1 MRLWAMRSRTANNV
15 KLRRQQEARALSQW
29 AWATRRQLEVAER
42 REVSLRR
49 WVGHSLV
56 WSIRRWGE
64 RTRGVRELRAVIGRW
79 RLRVGSAA
87 LHTWAE
93 RSARRVG
100 ALSVLRRGLGALV
113 HHAMWRSFRR
123 LEEAVHERTAES
135 AVQAA
140 LSRLRHRLEARALSQ
155 WAWATRRQLEVAE
168 RRETPLR
175 RWAGHSLVWSIRR
188 WGERTRGVRELRAV
202 IGRSRL
208 RMGSAALHTW
218 AKRSARRVG
227 ALGVLRR
234 GVGAL
239 VHHAMWRSFRRLEET
254 VHERTAESV
263 VQAALSRLRHRL
275 EARALSQWAWA
286 TRRQLEVAERREVS
300 LRRWAGHSLV
310 WSIRRWGE
318 RTRGVLELRAVIGRW
333 RLRVGSAALHTWA
346 ERSARRVGALGVL
359 RRGVGALVHHAM
371 WRSFRRLEEA
381 VHERTAESVVQAALS
396 RLRHRLE
403 ARALSQWAWA
413 TRRQLEV
420 AERREVSLRRWAG
433 HSLVWSIQRGGERT
447 RGVRELRAVIGR
459 WRLRVGSEALHT
471 WAERSARRVVALGVL
486 RRGVGALVHHAMWRS
501 FRRLEEAVHERTAE
515 SVVQAALSRLRH
527 RVEARALSQWAWAT
541 RRQLEVAERREV
553 SLRRWAGHSL
563 VWSIRRWGERTRGV
577 RELRAVIGR
586 WRLRVG
592 SAALHTWA
600 KRSARRVGALGVLRR
615 GVGALVHHAMW
626 RSFRRL
632 EEAVHERT
640 AESAVQAAL
649 SRLRHRLEARAL
661 SQWAWATRRQLEV
674 AERREVSLRRWAG
687 HSLVWSIRRWGERTR
702 GVRELRA
709 VIGRW
714 RLRVGSEALHTWAE
728 RSARRV
734 GALGVLRRGVGAL
747 VHHAMWRSFRR
758 LEEAA
763 HERTAESVVQAALSR
778 LRHRLEARAL
788 SQWAWATRRQLEVAE
803 RREVSLRRWAGHS
816 LVWSIRRWGERT
828 RGVLE
833 LRAVIGRWR
842 LRMGSAALH
851 TWAEMSARRVGA
863 LGVLRRGV
871 GALVHHA
878 MWRSFRR
885 LEEAVHERTAES
897 VVQAALSRLRHRVEA
912 RALSQWAWATRR
924 QLEVAERREVPLRRW
939 AGHSLVWSIRRWG
952 ERTRGVRE
960 LRAVIGRWRLR
971 VGSAALHTWAEMSA
985 RRVVALGVLRRG
997 VGALVHHAMWRSF
1010 RRLEEAVHERT
1021 AESVVQAALSRLR
1034 HRLEAR
1040 ALSQWAWATRRQLE
1054 VAERREVSLRR
1065 WAGHSLVWSIRRWGE
1080 RTRGVREL
1088 RAVIGRWRLRVGSA
1102 ALHTWA
1108 ERSARRVG
1116 ALGVLR
1122 RGVGALVHHAMWRSF
1137 RRLEEAVHERTAES
1151 VVQAALSRLRHRLEA
1166 RALSQWAWAT
1176 RRQLEVAERR
1186 EVSLHRWAG
1195 HSLVWSIRRW
1205 GERTRGV
1212 RELRAVIGR
1221 WRLRVGSEAL
1231 HTWAER
1237 SARRVGA
1244 LGVLRRG
1251 VGALVHHAMWRSF
1264 RRLEEAVHER
1274 TAESVVQA
1282 ALSRL
1287 RHRLEARALS
1297 QWAWATRRQLEV
1309 AERREVSLHRWA
1321 GHSLLWSIRRWGER
1335 TRGVR
1340 ELRAVIGRWRL
1351 RVGSEA
1357 LHTWA
1362 EMSARRVGALG
1373 VLRRGLGALV
1383 HHAMWRSFR
1392 RFEEAVHERTAESVV
1407 QAALSRLRHRL
1418 EARALSQWAWA
1429 TRRQLEVAERREVP
1443 LHRWAGHSLVWS
1455 IRRWGERTRGLR
1467 ELRAVI
1473 GRWRLRMGSAALHT
1487 WAERSAR
1494 RVGALGVLRRGVG
1507 ALVHHAMWRSF
1518 RRLEEAVHE
1527 RTAESVVQAALSRL
1541 RHREEARALS
1551 QWAWATRR
1559 QLEVAERREVSLR
1572 RWAGHSLVWSTRR
1585 WGERTRGVR
1594 ELRAVIGR
1602 WRLRVGSAALHTWA
1616 ERSARRVVALGVLR
1630 RGVGALVHHAMWRS
1644 FRRLEEAVHER
1655 TAESVVQA
1663 ALSRLRHR
1671 LEARALSQWAWAT
1684 RRQLEVAERREVSL
1698 HRWAGRS
1705 LVWSIRRWGERTRG
1719 VRELRAVIGRWR
1731 LRVGSAALHTWAERS
1746 ARRVGAL
1753 GVLRRGVGALWA
1765 EGSAR
1770 RVVALGVLRRGL
1782 GALVHH
1788 AMWRSFRRL
1797 EEALLER
1804 TAESVVLTALSRL
1817 RHRLDARALSQW
1829 AWATLRQL
1837 EVVVRRRVAQRR
1849 WAGRSLVWSIRRWG
1863 ERTRRVRELRA
1874 VIGRSRLRVGSAALH
1889 TWAERSARRVV
1900 ALGVLRRG
1908 VGALVHHAM
1917 WRSFR
1922 RLEEA
1927 VHERTAE
1934 SVVQAALSRLR
1945 HRLEARA
1952 LSQWAWATRR
1962 QLEVAERREVSLRR
1976 WAGHSLVWSIRR
1988 WGERTRG
1995 VRELRAVIGRWR
2007 LRVGS
2012 AALHTWAE
2020 RSARRVGALGVLRR
2034 GLGALVHHAMWRSF
2048 RRLEEAVHERTAESV
2063 VQAALSRLRH
2073 RLEARALSQ
2082 WAWAT
2087 RRQLEVA
2094 ERREV
2099 SLRRWAGHSL
2109 VWSIRR
2115 WGERTRGVLELR
2127 AVIGRWRLRV
2137 GSAALHTW
2145 AERSA
2150 RRVGALGVLRR
2161 GVGALVH
2168 HAMWRSFRRLE
2179 EAVHERTAES
2189 AVQAALSRLR
2199 HREEARALSQWAWA
2213 TRRQLEVAER
2223 REVSLRRWAGHSL
2236 VWSIRRW
2243 GERTRG
2249 VRELRAVIGRW
2260 RLRVGSAALHT
2271 WAERSARRVVA
2282 LGVLRR
2288 GLGALVHHAMWR
2300 SFRRFE
2306 EAVHER
2312 TAESVVQA
2320 ALSRLRHRLEAR
2332 ALSQWAWATRRQLE
2346 VAERREVSL
2355 RRWAGHSLVW
2365 SIRRWGERTR
2375 GVRELRAVIGR
2386 WRLRVGSAAL
2396 HTWAE
2401 RSARRV
2407 VALGVL
2413 RRGVGALVHHAMWR
2427 SFRRLEEAV
2436 HEHTAESAVQ
2446 AALSR
2451 LRHREEARAL
2461 SQWAWATRR
2470 QLEVAERRE
2479 VSLRRWA
2486 GHSLVWSI
2494 RRWGE
2499 RTRGVREL
2507 RAVIGRW
2514 RLRMG
2519 SAALRTWA
2527 ERSAR
2532 RVGAL
2537 GVLRRGVGALVHHA
2551 MWRSFR
2557 RLEEAV
2563 HERTAESAVQA
2574 ALSRLRHRLEAR
2586 ALSQWAWATRRQL
2599 EVAERREVSLRR
2611 WAGHSL
2617 VWSIRRWGERT
2628 RGVRELRAVIGR
2640 WRLRVGSAALHTW
2653 AERSARRVV
2662 ALGVL
2667 RRGVG
2672 ALVHHAM
2679 WRSFRRLE
2687 EAVHERTAE
2696 SVVQAALSRLRHR
2709 LEARALSQW
2718 AWATRRQLEVAE
2730 RREVSLRRWAGHSLV
2745 WSIRRWGERTRGVRE
2760 LRAVIGR
2767 WRLRVGS
2774 AALHTWAE
2782 RSARR
2787 VGALGVLRRGLGA
2800 LVHHAMWRSFRRL
2813 EEVVHERTAESAVQ
2827 AALSRL
2833 RHRLEARALS
2843 QWAWATRR
2851 QLEVAERREV
2861 SLRRWAGHSL
2871 VWSIRRWGERT
2882 RGVLE
2887 LRAVIGRWRL
2897 RVGSAALHT
2906 WAERSARRVVAL
2918 GVLRRGVGALV
2929 HHAMWRSFRRLEE
2942 AVHERT
2948 AESVVQAALSR
2959 LRHRLE
2965 ARALSQWAWAT
2976 RRQLE
2981 VAERREVS
2989 LRRWAGHSLVWS
3001 IRRWGERTRGV
3012 RELRA
3017 VIGRWRL
3024 RVGSAALHTWAERSA
3039 RRVGALGVL
3048 RRGVGALVHHA
3059 MWRSFRRLE
3068 EAVHERTEESAVQ
3081 AALSRLR
3088 HREEARALSQ
3098 WAWATRRQL
3107 EVAERR
3113 EVSLRRWAGHSLLWS
3128 IRRWGERARG
3138 VRELRAVIGR
3148 WRLRVGSTALR
3159 TWAERSARRVGALGV
3174 LRRGLGAL
3182 VHHAMW
3188 RSFRRFEET
3197 VHERTAESVVQAALS
3212 RLRHRVEARAL
3223 SQWAWAT
3230 RRQLEVAERREVPL
3244 RRWAGHSLV
3253 WSIRRWG
3260 ERTRGVRELRAVIGR
3275 WRLRVGSA
3283 ALHTWAERS
3292 ARRVVALGV
3301 LRRGVGALVHH
3312 AMWRSFRRLEEAVH
3326 ERTAESVVQAALS
3339 RLRHRLEA
3347 RALSQWAW
3355 ATRRQLEVAERR
3367 EVSLRRWAGHSL
3379 VWSIRRWGERT
3390 RGVRELRAVI
3400 GRWRLRMG
3408 SAALHTWAERSARRV
3423 GALGVLRRGVGAL
3436 VHHAMWRSFRRLE
3449 EAWAWATRRQLE
3461 VAERREVSL
3470 RRWAGHSLLWSIRRW
3485 GERTRGLREL
3495 RAVIGRW
3502 RLRVGSAAL
3511 HTWAERSARRVGA
3524 LGVLRR
3530 GVGALW
3536 AWATRR
3542 QLEVAERREVSL
3554 RRWAGHSL
3562 VWSIR
3567 RWGERTRGVREL
3579 RAVIGR
3585 WRLRVGSAALHTWAE
3600 RSARRVGAL
3609 GVLRRGVGR
3618 AGGVSRLR
3626 HREEARAL
3634 SQWAWA
3640 TRRQLEVAE
3649 RREVSLRRWAGHSLV
3664 WSIRRWGER
3673 TRGVRELRAVIGRWR
3688 LRVGSAALHTWAER
3702 SARRVG
3708 ALGVLRRGV
3717 GALVHH
3723 AMWRSFRRL
3732 EEAVHERTAESV
3744 VQAALSRLRHRLEA
3758 RALSQWAWATRRQLE
3773 VAERREVSLR
3783 RWAGHSLVW
3792 SIRRWGERTRG
3803 VRELRAVIG
3812 RWRLR
3817 VGSAALHTWA
3827 ERSARRV
3834 GALGVLRRGV
3844 GALVH
3849 HAMWRSFR
3857 RLEEAVH
3864 ERTEESA
3871 VQAALSRLR
3880 HREEARALSQWAWA
3894 TRRQLEVAE
3903 RREVSLRRWAGHS
3916 LLWSIRRWGERARG
3930 VRELRAVIGR
3940 WRLRVG
3946 STALRTWAERSA
3958 RRVGALGVLR
3968 RGLGALVHH
3977 AMWRSF
3983 RRFEETVHERTAE
3996 SVVQAALSRLRHRVE
4011 ARALS
4016 QWAWATRRQL
4026 EVAERREVSLR
4037 RWAGHSLVWSIR
4049 RWGERTRGVRELRAV
4064 IGRWRLRV
4072 GSAALHTWAERSAR
4086 RVVALGVLRRG
4097 VGALVHH
4104 AMWRSFRRLEEAV
4117 HERTAESVVQAALSR
4132 LRHRLEARALS
4143 QWAWATRR
4151 QLEVA
4156 ERREVSLRRWA
4167 GHSLVW
4173 SIRRWGE
4180 RTRGLRELRAV
4191 IGRWRLRVGSAA
4203 LHTWA
4208 ERSARR
4214 VGALGVLRRGVGA
4227 LVHHAMWRSFR
4238 RLEEAVHERTAES
4251 AVQAAL
4257 SRLRHRLEARALSQ
4271 WAWATR
4277 RQLEVAERREVSL
4290 RRWAGHSLV
4299 WSIRRWGERTRGLR
4313 ELRAVIGR
4321 WRLRVGSAALHTWAE
4336 RSARRVGAL
4345 GVLRRGVGALVHHAM
4360 WRSFR
4365 RLEEAVHERT
4375 AESVVQAA
4383 LSRLR
4388 HRVEARALSQWA
4400 WATRRQLEVAERREV
4415 SLRRW
4420 AGHSLL
4426 WSIRRWGER
4435 ARGVRELRAVIGR
4448 WRLRVGSA
4456 ALHTWAERSARRV
4469 GALGVLRRGVGALE
4483 QHAMQLFR
4491 RLEEAVHERTAE
4503 SVVQAALS
4511 RLRHR
4516 EEARALSQWAWAT
4529 RRQLEVAERREVSLR
4544 RWAGHSLLWSIRR
4557 WGERARGVRELR
4569 AVIGRWRLRV
4579 GSSALHTWAERSA
4592 RRVVALGVLRRGV
4605 GALVHHAMWRSFR
4618 RLEEAVD
4625 KRGGVSG
4632 RGRRRQLEV
4641 AGDAVSLHRW
4651 AGHCCLWEH
4660 TQVRDTLGD
4669 HPPRRLDALRLHHA
4683 MWRSFRRL
4691 EEAVHER
4698 TAESVVQAA
4707 MSRLRHRLEARAL
4720 SQWAWATRR
4729 QLEVAERREVPLRR
4743 WAGHSLVW
4751 SIRRWGERTRGVR
4764 ELRAVIGRWRLR
4776 VGSAALH
4783 TWAERSARRVVA
4795 LGVLRRGVG
4804 ALVHHAMWRSFRRLE
4819 EAVHER
4825 TEESAVQAALSR
4837 LRHREEARALSQWAW
4852 ATRRQLE
4859 VAERREVSLRRWA
4872 GHSLLWSIRRW
4883 GERTRGVRE
4892 LRAVIGRWRLR
4903 VGSAALHTWAERSAR
4918 RVVALGVLRRGVGA
4932 LVHHAMWRSFRRLE
4946 EAVHERTAESV
4957 VQAALS
4963 RLRHRVRGASVV
4975 AVGVGDAPSAG
4986 GRGATRSA
4994 TASLGGSLAGVEHT
5008 QVGRE
5013 DARCAGAACCD
5024 RSLAA
5029 SRGERGAAHVG
5040 GEERASRR
5048 CAGRASPRRGRAGA
5062 PRDVA

>member
-1 MRLWAMRSRTANNV
+1 MRS
-15 KLRRQQEARALSQW
+15 
-29 AWATRRQLEVAER
+29 AWL
-42 REVSLRR
+42 
-49 WVGHSLV
+49 
-56 WSIRRWGE
+56 
-64 RTRGVRELRAVIGRW
+64 
-79 RLRVGSAA
+79 
-87 LHTWAE
+87 
-93 RSARRVG
+93 
-100 ALSVLRRGLGALV
+100 
-113 HHAMWRSFRR
+113 
-123 LEEAVHERTAES
+123 
-135 AVQAA
+135 
-140 LSRLRHRLEARALSQ
+140 
-155 WAWATRRQLEVAE
+155 
-168 RRETPLR
+168 
-175 RWAGHSLVWSIRR
+175 
-188 WGERTRGVRELRAV
+188 
-202 IGRSRL
+202 
-208 RMGSAALHTW
+208 
-218 AKRSARRVG
+218 K
-227 ALGVLRR
+227 
-234 GVGAL
+234 
-239 VHHAMWRSFRRLEET
+239 
-254 VHERTAESV
+254 
-263 VQAALSRLRHRL
+263 
-275 EARALSQWAWA
+275 
-286 TRRQLEVAERREVS
+286 
-300 LRRWAGHSLV
+300 
-310 WSIRRWGE
+310 
-318 RTRGVLELRAVIGRW
+318 
-333 RLRVGSAALHTWA
+333 
-346 ERSARRVGALGVL
+346 
-359 RRGVGALVHHAM
+359 
-371 WRSFRRLEEA
+371 
-381 VHERTAESVVQAALS
+381 
-396 RLRHRLE
+396 
-403 ARALSQWAWA
+403 
-413 TRRQLEV
+413 
-420 AERREVSLRRWAG
+420 
-433 HSLVWSIQRGGERT
+433 
-447 RGVRELRAVIGR
+447 
-459 WRLRVGSEALHT
+459 
-471 WAERSARRVVALGVL
+471 
-486 RRGVGALVHHAMWRS
+486 
-501 FRRLEEAVHERTAE
+501 
-515 SVVQAALSRLRH
+515 
-527 RVEARALSQWAWAT
+527 
-541 RRQLEVAERREV
+541 
-553 SLRRWAGHSL
+553 
-563 VWSIRRWGERTRGV
+563 
-577 RELRAVIGR
+577 
-586 WRLRVG
+586 
-592 SAALHTWA
+592 
-600 KRSARRVGALGVLRR
+600 
-615 GVGALVHHAMW
+615 
-626 RSFRRL
+626 
-632 EEAVHERT
+632 
-640 AESAVQAAL
+640 
-649 SRLRHRLEARAL
+649 
-661 SQWAWATRRQLEV
+661 
-674 AERREVSLRRWAG
+674 
-687 HSLVWSIRRWGERTR
+687 
-702 GVRELRA
+702 
-709 VIGRW
+709 
-714 RLRVGSEALHTWAE
+714 
-728 RSARRV
+728 
-734 GALGVLRRGVGAL
+734 
-747 VHHAMWRSFRR
+747 
-758 LEEAA
+758 
-763 HERTAESVVQAALSR
+763 
-778 LRHRLEARAL
+778 
-788 SQWAWATRRQLEVAE
+788 
-803 RREVSLRRWAGHS
+803 
-816 LVWSIRRWGERT
+816 
-828 RGVLE
+828 
-833 LRAVIGRWR
+833 
-842 LRMGSAALH
+842 
-851 TWAEMSARRVGA
+851 
-863 LGVLRRGV
+863 
-871 GALVHHA
+871 
-878 MWRSFRR
+878 
-885 LEEAVHERTAES
+885 
-897 VVQAALSRLRHRVEA
+897 
-912 RALSQWAWATRR
+912 
-924 QLEVAERREVPLRRW
+924 
-939 AGHSLVWSIRRWG
+939 
-952 ERTRGVRE
+952 
-960 LRAVIGRWRLR
+960 
-971 VGSAALHTWAEMSA
+971 
-985 RRVVALGVLRRG
+985 
-997 VGALVHHAMWRSF
+997 
-1010 RRLEEAVHERT
+1010 
-1021 AESVVQAALSRLR
+1021 
-1034 HRLEAR
+1034 
-1040 ALSQWAWATRRQLE
+1040 
-1054 VAERREVSLRR
+1054 
-1065 WAGHSLVWSIRRWGE
+1065 
-1080 RTRGVREL
+1080 
-1088 RAVIGRWRLRVGSA
+1088 
-1102 ALHTWA
+1102 
-1108 ERSARRVG
+1108 
-1116 ALGVLR
+1116 
-1122 RGVGALVHHAMWRSF
+1122 
-1137 RRLEEAVHERTAES
+1137 
-1151 VVQAALSRLRHRLEA
+1151 
-1166 RALSQWAWAT
+1166 
-1176 RRQLEVAERR
+1176 
-1186 EVSLHRWAG
+1186 
-1195 HSLVWSIRRW
+1195 
-1205 GERTRGV
+1205 
-1212 RELRAVIGR
+1212 
-1221 WRLRVGSEAL
+1221 
-1231 HTWAER
+1231 
-1237 SARRVGA
+1237 
-1244 LGVLRRG
+1244 
-1251 VGALVHHAMWRSF
+1251 
-1264 RRLEEAVHER
+1264 
-1274 TAESVVQA
+1274 
-1282 ALSRL
+1282 
-1287 RHRLEARALS
+1287 
-1297 QWAWATRRQLEV
+1297 
-1309 AERREVSLHRWA
+1309 
-1321 GHSLLWSIRRWGER
+1321 
-1335 TRGVR
+1335 
-1340 ELRAVIGRWRL
+1340 
-1351 RVGSEA
+1351 
-1357 LHTWA
+1357 
-1362 EMSARRVGALG
+1362 
-1373 VLRRGLGALV
+1373 
-1383 HHAMWRSFR
+1383 
-1392 RFEEAVHERTAESVV
+1392 
-1407 QAALSRLRHRL
+1407 
-1418 EARALSQWAWA
+1418 
-1429 TRRQLEVAERREVP
+1429 
-1443 LHRWAGHSLVWS
+1443 
-1455 IRRWGERTRGLR
+1455 
-1467 ELRAVI
+1467 
-1473 GRWRLRMGSAALHT
+1473 
-1487 WAERSAR
+1487 
-1494 RVGALGVLRRGVG
+1494 
-1507 ALVHHAMWRSF
+1507 
-1518 RRLEEAVHE
+1518 
-1527 RTAESVVQAALSRL
+1527 
-1541 RHREEARALS
+1541 
-1551 QWAWATRR
+1551 
-1559 QLEVAERREVSLR
+1559 
-1572 RWAGHSLVWSTRR
+1572 
-1585 WGERTRGVR
+1585 
-1594 ELRAVIGR
+1594 
-1602 WRLRVGSAALHTWA
+1602 
-1616 ERSARRVVALGVLR
+1616 
-1630 RGVGALVHHAMWRS
+1630 
-1644 FRRLEEAVHER
+1644 
-1655 TAESVVQA
+1655 
-1663 ALSRLRHR
+1663 
-1671 LEARALSQWAWAT
+1671 
-1684 RRQLEVAERREVSL
+1684 
-1698 HRWAGRS
+1698 
-1705 LVWSIRRWGERTRG
+1705 
-1719 VRELRAVIGRWR
+1719 
-1731 LRVGSAALHTWAERS
+1731 
-1746 ARRVGAL
+1746 
-1753 GVLRRGVGALWA
+1753 WA

-1908 VGALVHHAM
+1908 LGALVHHAM

-1962 QLEVAERREVSLRR
+1962 QLEVAERRETPLRR

-2099 SLRRWAGHSL
+2099 SLHRWAGHSL

-2288 GLGALVHHAMWR
+2288 GVGALVHHAMWR

-2346 VAERREVSL
+2346 VGREDA
-2355 RRWAGHSLVW
+2355 RCA
-2365 SIRRWGERTR
+2365 
-2375 GVRELRAVIGR
+2375 ELRAVIGR

-2787 VGALGVLRRGLGA
+2787 VGALGVLRRGVGALVHHAMWRSFRRLEEAVHERTAESAWAWATRRQLEVAERREVPLRRWAGHSLVWSIRRWGERTRGVRELRAVIGRWRLRVGSAALHTWAERSARRVVALGVLRRGVGALVHHAMWRSFRRLEEAAHERTAESVVQAALSRLRHRLEARALSQWAWATRRQLEVAERREVSLRRWAGHSLVWSIQRGGERTRGVRELRAVIGRWRLRVGSEALHTWAKRSARRVGALGVLRRGVGALVHHAMWRSFRRLEEAVHERTEESAVQAALSRLRHREEARALSQWAWATRRQLEVAERREVSLRRWAGHSLLWSIRRWGERARGVRELRAVIGRWRLRVGSTALRTWAERSARRVGALGVLRRGLGALVHHAMWRSFRRFEEAVHERTAESVVQAALSRLRHRVEARALSQWAWATRRQLEVAERREVPLRRWAGHSLVWSIRRWGERTRGVLELRAVIGRWRLRVGSAALHTWAERSARRVVALGVLRRGVGALVHHAMWRSFRRLEEAVHEHTAESAVQAALSRLRHREEARALSQWAWATRRQLEVAERREVSLRRWAGHSLVWSIRRWGERTRGVRELRAVIGRWRLRMGSAALHTWAERSARRVGALGVLRRGVGALVHHAMWRSFRRLEEAVHERTAESAVQAALSRLRHRLEARALSQWAWATRRQLEVAERREVSLRRWAGHSLLWSIRRWGERTRGLRELRAVIGRWRLRVGSAALHTWAERSARRVGALGVLRRGVGALVHHAMWRSFRRLEEAVHERTAESVVQAALSRLRHRLEARALSQWAWATRRQLEVAERREVSLRRWAGHSLVWSIRRWGERTRGVRELRAVIGRWRLRVGSAALHTWAERSARRVGALGVLRRGLGA

-2882 RGVLE
+2882 RGVRE

-3292 ARRVVALGV
+3292 ARRVGALGV

-3312 AMWRSFRRLEEAVH
+3312 AMWRSFRRLEEAAH

-3400 GRWRLRMG
+3400 GRWRLRM
-3408 SAALHTWAERSARRV
+3408 
-3423 GALGVLRRGVGAL
+3423 
-3436 VHHAMWRSFRRLE
+3436 
-3449 EAWAWATRRQLE
+3449 
-3461 VAERREVSL
+3461 
-3470 RRWAGHSLLWSIRRW
+3470 
-3485 GERTRGLREL
+3485 
-3495 RAVIGRW
+3495 
-3502 RLRVGSAAL
+3502 
-3511 HTWAERSARRVGA
+3511 
-3524 LGVLRR
+3524 
-3530 GVGALW
+3530 
-3536 AWATRR
+3536 
-3542 QLEVAERREVSL
+3542 
-3554 RRWAGHSL
+3554 
-3562 VWSIR
+3562 
-3567 RWGERTRGVREL
+3567 
-3579 RAVIGR
+3579 
-3585 WRLRVGSAALHTWAE
+3585 
-3600 RSARRVGAL
+3600 
-3609 GVLRRGVGR
+3609 
-3618 AGGVSRLR
+3618 
-3626 HREEARAL
+3626 
-3634 SQWAWA
+3634 
-3640 TRRQLEVAE
+3640 
-3649 RREVSLRRWAGHSLV
+3649 
-3664 WSIRRWGER
+3664 
-3673 TRGVRELRAVIGRWR
+3673 
-3688 LRVGSAALHTWAER
+3688 
-3702 SARRVG
+3702 
-3708 ALGVLRRGV
+3708 
-3717 GALVHH
+3717 
-3723 AMWRSFRRL
+3723 
-3732 EEAVHERTAESV
+3732 
-3744 VQAALSRLRHRLEA
+3744 
-3758 RALSQWAWATRRQLE
+3758 
-3773 VAERREVSLR
+3773 
-3783 RWAGHSLVW
+3783 
-3792 SIRRWGERTRG
+3792 
-3803 VRELRAVIG
+3803 
-3812 RWRLR
+3812 
-3817 VGSAALHTWA
+3817 
-3827 ERSARRV
+3827 
-3834 GALGVLRRGV
+3834 
-3844 GALVH
+3844 
-3849 HAMWRSFR
+3849 
-3857 RLEEAVH
+3857 
-3864 ERTEESA
+3864 
-3871 VQAALSRLR
+3871 
-3880 HREEARALSQWAWA
+3880 
-3894 TRRQLEVAE
+3894 
-3903 RREVSLRRWAGHS
+3903 
-3916 LLWSIRRWGERARG
+3916 
-3930 VRELRAVIGR
+3930 
-3940 WRLRVG
+3940 
-3946 STALRTWAERSA
+3946 
-3958 RRVGALGVLR
+3958 
-3968 RGLGALVHH
+3968 
-3977 AMWRSF
+3977 
-3983 RRFEETVHERTAE
+3983 
-3996 SVVQAALSRLRHRVE
+3996 
-4011 ARALS
+4011 
-4016 QWAWATRRQL
+4016 
-4026 EVAERREVSLR
+4026 
-4037 RWAGHSLVWSIR
+4037 
-4049 RWGERTRGVRELRAV
+4049 
-4064 IGRWRLRV
+4064 
-4072 GSAALHTWAERSAR
+4072 
-4086 RVVALGVLRRG
+4086 
-4097 VGALVHH
+4097 
-4104 AMWRSFRRLEEAV
+4104 
-4117 HERTAESVVQAALSR
+4117 
-4132 LRHRLEARALS
+4132 
-4143 QWAWATRR
+4143 
-4151 QLEVA
+4151 
-4156 ERREVSLRRWA
+4156 
-4167 GHSLVW
+4167 
-4173 SIRRWGE
+4173 
-4180 RTRGLRELRAV
+4180 
-4191 IGRWRLRVGSAA
+4191 GSAA

-4388 HRVEARALSQWA
+4388 HRLEARALSQWA

-4420 AGHSLL
+4420 AGHSLV

-4435 ARGVRELRAVIGR
+4435 TRGVRELRAVIGR

-4557 WGERARGVRELR
+4557 WGERTRGVRELR

-4579 GSSALHTWAERSA
+4579 GSAALHTWAERSA

-4605 GALVHHAMWRSFR
+4605 GALVHHAMW
-4618 RLEEAVD
+4618 
-4625 KRGGVSG
+4625 
-4632 RGRRRQLEV
+4632 
-4641 AGDAVSLHRW
+4641 H
-4651 AGHCCLWEH
+4651 
-4660 TQVRDTLGD
+4660 
-4669 HPPRRLDALRLHHA
+4669 
-4683 MWRSFRRL
+4683 SFRRL

-4707 MSRLRHRLEARAL
+4707 LSRLRHREETRAL

-4729 QLEVAERREVPLRR
+4729 QLEVAERREVSLRR

-4783 TWAERSARRVVA
+4783 TWAERSARRV
-4795 LGVLRRGVG
+4795 G
-4804 ALVHHAMWRSFRRLE
+4804 
-4819 EAVHER
+4819 
-4825 TEESAVQAALSR
+4825 
-4837 LRHREEARALSQWAW
+4837 
-4852 ATRRQLE
+4852 
-4859 VAERREVSLRRWA
+4859 
-4872 GHSLLWSIRRW
+4872 
-4883 GERTRGVRE
+4883 
-4892 LRAVIGRWRLR
+4892 
-4903 VGSAALHTWAERSAR
+4903 
-4918 RVVALGVLRRGVGA
+4918 ALGVLRRGVGA

-4963 RLRHRVRGASVV
+4963 RLRHRLEARALSQWAWATRRQLEVAERREVSLHRWAGHSLVWSIRRWGERTRGVRELRAVIGRWRLRVGSTALRTWAERSARRVGALGVLRRGLGALVHHAMWRSFRRLEETVHERTAESVV
-4975 AVGVGDAPSAG
+4975 QAALSRLRHREETRALSQWAW
-4986 GRGATRSA
+4986 ATRRQ
-4994 TASLGGSLAGVEHT
+4994 LE
-5008 QVGRE
+5008 VGRE
-5013 DARCAGAACCD
+5013 DSSYSAAVCCCY
-5024 RSLAA
+5024 LL
-5029 SRGERGAAHVG
+5029 GL
-5040 GEERASRR
+5040 
-5048 CAGRASPRRGRAGA
+5048 
-5062 PRDVA
+5062 